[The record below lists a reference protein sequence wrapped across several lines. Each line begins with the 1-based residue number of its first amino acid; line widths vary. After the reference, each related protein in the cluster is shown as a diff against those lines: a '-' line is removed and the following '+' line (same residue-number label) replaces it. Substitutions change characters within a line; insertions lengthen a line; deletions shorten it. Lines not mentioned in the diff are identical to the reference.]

1 MHTTAAQH
9 HRANVTLR
17 PWQKEEKAEGGL
29 PEVEIILKGLLGEK
43 GVEGF
48 LVFND
53 AGAVFC
59 CIFFNGGLPAPSL
72 FPSPHTPRARLPPQ
86 ASL

>member
-1 MHTTAAQH
+1 M
-9 HRANVTLR
+9 L
-17 PWQKEEKAEGGL
+17 QKEEKTEGGL

-53 AGAVFC
+53 QG
-59 CIFFNGGLPAPSL
+59 
-72 FPSPHTPRARLPPQ
+72 T
-86 ASL
+86 